1 MQLSLS
7 GLAREVKKSLIQSE
21 GRITKSEI
29 YLSNLTTGEEI
40 QFALTPD
47 KVKIKTAANFRS
59 YNIVELGEIKIPKGE
74 QLMRISWQGILPGAN
89 MLLNPVVNADAYD
102 NPQEVAK
109 DLERWKSD
117 GDKLRLLVT
126 QTPLNLEV
134 YIKDFDCTFEGGQ
147 GNITYDIDFLAAVD
161 LEILTVAEADARRNE
176 QSQLKSRPRQKSKL
190 GQQIKTVDDIYSAIK
205 ILTGQGT
212 LADVE
217 KIFGKNDLTLD
228 DENFPTVIWG

>member
-1 MQLSLS
+1 MPLQLS
-7 GLAREVKKSLIQSE
+7 GLAREVKKALIQSE
-21 GRITKSEI
+21 GRITRSEI
-29 YLSNLTTGEEI
+29 YLTNLETGEEI

-47 KVKIKTAANFRS
+47 KVKIKTAAHFRT
-59 YNIVELGEIKIPKGE
+59 YNIIELGEIALPHGE

-109 DLERWKSD
+109 DLERFKSD

-126 QTPLNLEV
+126 NTPLNLEV
-134 YIKDFDCTFEGGQ
+134 YIKNFDCTFEGGQ

-161 LEILTVAEADARRNE
+161 LVIRTVAEADAYRNE
-176 QSQLKSRPRQKSKL
+176 QSQLKNRPRQKSKL
-190 GQQIKTVDDIYSAIK
+190 GQQIKTVDDVYSAIK
-205 ILTGQGT
+205 ILTGRGSF
-212 LADVE
+212 ADIE

-228 DENFPTVIWG
+228 EENFPTVIWG